1 MSRFGLATRLWIV
14 DVFIVSAAIGG
25 TLYFQNPLWSAATA
39 VTAVL
44 LLRVT
49 LVRTFRP
56 LEDLRDR
63 MMNILVR
70 TSEEETQIKVQN
82 SLDTNI
88 NLLRNI
94 LYGHGDP
101 RQVGDELYFGSKLIN
116 GVFDDVD
123 RVKVVAGGV
132 ATIFC
137 RNLRI
142 ATNILQPD
150 GARAIG
156 TKLAQGP
163 AYDCL
168 FKQTK
173 TYRGEA
179 EIFGQAYLT
188 VYEPIIERNA
198 VIGVLFV
205 GVPKANCPHSHLA
218 DETRGGDVI
227 GDMANAVHMFEE
239 AAGAKAQA
247 EREAADQRHL
257 AEDVRRQHEAA
268 GKAAAAA
275 QREVVGQLSVGLE
288 RLSSGDLTHHI
299 ETAFPADYEKLR
311 QDFNDALDRLRATMS
326 SIMQD
331 ARSMRQGTSEISR
344 ASDDLAH
351 RTARTAASIEE
362 TAAALDEITAKVN
375 KTAEGAQQASRIVS
389 NARSNAER
397 SGVIVSQAVT
407 AMAEIDKSAQE
418 ISQII
423 SVIDEIAFQTN
434 LLALNAGVEAARAGD
449 TGRGFA
455 VVASE
460 VRALAQRSA
469 DAAKQIKAL
478 ILASADQV
486 NRGVDLVAQTGEA
499 LVGIVQQVADIN
511 NVVGEIAASAREQAS
526 SLQQVNNAVNEMDQ
540 VTQQNAS
547 MVEESTSASQALA
560 HESEH
565 LAEMVGHFDVGA
577 SAQNEVKPAKSASSH
592 PRLGGAAPR
601 PHIALATRGA
611 LAHKLAPKAAA
622 DDWEE
627 F

>member
-239 AAGAKAQA
+239 
-247 EREAADQRHL
+247 
-257 AEDVRRQHEAA
+257 
-268 GKAAAAA
+268 AAA